1 MACCK
6 GHPANETCT
15 ECEIPQLS
23 RNHYFTGKLLVERD
37 FTEEQRY
44 FLGKDRRH
52 NQALHGHGTVC
63 GLKVKQH
70 PNPACQNQYVV
81 IEPGIAIDCCG
92 REILTRHDEFFDFRG
107 AFLAAWQA
115 KNGANSQPDT
125 APHKL
130 QICIQYKECRTENV
144 PAIFDDCGCDD
155 TACQPSRILDSFE
168 FEAIIDAPEQKHEA
182 DDIEVRWSTTLN
194 LAAAQAVAVHA
205 ASSRVYVLTTDANF
219 YALNSTN
226 NAIVGAQSF
235 ANSQGLSVDVSPD
248 GKTVYVAVHT
258 FGDAD
263 PKILVLDSQNLSKL
277 PAKSL
282 SITGAGTSKA
292 AIAVAPDGRVFAIS
306 PAANQVLGWD
316 AGTFNPHSPITVDAN
331 PVALAIDSVGDYL
344 YTANKGKATVSA
356 VNLASLAV
364 TAIPVGSGTTE
375 KPSTVAVASTTAG
388 DNLAVI
394 DGDAKT
400 LYLIAFRPNAQNPPD
415 RVTALG
421 NPVTGFDHPPVNAV
435 VSHGGNWVY
444 VLERDADPAGQSYVQ
459 PVNAYAVQLKAPGA
473 IGSSV
478 LAGANAG
485 GFTVSSDGTRLY
497 VADNGLAPSDP
508 GGVAI
513 LDIDASSCGDIF
525 KKVLDACP
533 RCAHGECL
541 ILATVKDYVY
551 GDAVTDAR
559 IDNWTDRT
567 ILPSTSLLTEV
578 VECIL
583 SHGPGAAQTG
593 PQGPP
598 GPAGPAGSQGVAGP
612 PGVTGPQ
619 GPQGQP
625 GPQGPQGP
633 KGDPGLI
640 PNLTHICGINWKHN
654 GTVSSSVIRQF
665 GLLVGFDA
673 PIQSG
678 DIGVQTFIVLAK
690 TPGANLTC
698 WCEVPAKAVQAVNLN
713 SKMTGTKTCDI
724 NLDQKAAGPTAN
736 GAQFI
741 PGSGTLAPGDYRVIV
756 KGDFIRDQKLIS
768 VDADHLAPWLPNAP
782 TGDLIAGGTF
792 ESWFTVID
800 G

>member
-37 FTEEQRY
+37 FTDEQRY

-70 PNPACQNQYVV
+70 PNRACQNQYVV

-92 REILTRHDEFFDFRG
+92 REILTRHDEFFDFRA

-115 KNGANSQPDT
+115 KNGAGSQPDT

-130 QICIQYKECRTENV
+130 QVCIQYKECLTENV
-144 PAIFDDCGCDD
+144 PAIFDECGCDD

-168 FEAIIDAPEQKHEA
+168 FEAIIDAPDQAHDAGDVELQW
-182 DDIEVRWSTTLN
+182 DTTLN
-194 LAAAQAVAVHA
+194 LASAQAVAVHA
-205 ASSRVYVLTTDANF
+205 ASSRVYVLTSDANF

-226 NAIVGAQSF
+226 NAVVGAQSF
-235 ANSQGLSVDVSPD
+235 ANSKGLGVDVSPD

-258 FGDAD
+258 FGDPD

-282 SITGAGTSKA
+282 TITGAGTSQA

-331 PVALAIDSVGDYL
+331 PVALAIDSIGDYL

-356 VNLASLAV
+356 VNLATMAV
-364 TAIPVGSGTTE
+364 TPIPVGTGTTE
-375 KPSTVAVASTTAG
+375 KPSAVAVASTTAG

-400 LYLIAFRPNAQNPPD
+400 LYLIAFRPNAPNPPD
-415 RVTALG
+415 RTAPLG
-421 NPVTGFDHPPVNAV
+421 NPVTGFDHPPISV
-435 VSHGGNWVY
+435 VASPGGNWVF
-444 VLERDADPAGQSYVQ
+444 VLERDADPAGESYVQ
-459 PVNAYAVQLKAPGA
+459 PVNAYQVELKAPGA
-473 IGSSV
+473 VGPSV

-485 GFTVSSDGTRLY
+485 GFTLASGGTRLY

-508 GGVAI
+508 GGVAV
-513 LDIDASSCGDIF
+513 LDIDETSCGDLF

-533 RCAHGECL
+533 CCAHGDCL
-541 ILATVKDYVY
+541 VLATVKDYVY

-567 ILPSTSLLTEV
+567 ILPSTALLTEV

-583 SHGPGAAQTG
+583 SHGPGAGQTG

-598 GPAGPAGSQGVAGP
+598 GPIGLTGAAGPAGPIGL
-612 PGVTGPQ
+612 TGPI
-619 GPQGQP
+619 
-625 GPQGPQGP
+625 GPQGP
-633 KGDPGLI
+633 KGDPGLV
-640 PNLTHICGINWKHN
+640 PHLTHICGINWKHN
-654 GTVSSSVIRQF
+654 GTISAASIRDT
-665 GLLVGFDA
+665 GLLIGFDG
-673 PIQSG
+673 PIQSV
-678 DIGVQTFIVLAK
+678 DIGTQTFIVLAK
-690 TPGANLTC
+690 NQGSGANALTC
-698 WCEVPAKAVQAVNLN
+698 WCEVAAKAVHAVNLN
-713 SKMTGTKTCDI
+713 RKMTGTGTCDI
-724 NLDQKAAGPTAN
+724 AIDPNPPGATAI
-736 GAQFI
+736 GAQFL
-741 PGSGTLAPGDYRVIV
+741 PASGVLQAGDYRVIL
-756 KGDFIRDQKLIS
+756 KGDFVRDVKLIS

-792 ESWFTVID
+792 ESWFTVT
-800 G
+800 GA